1 MRVNG
6 GCRESE
12 RENRGNKKKIKNWE
26 SKKKK
31 MKKEQNNN
39 NNN

>member
-1 MRVNG
+1 MGVVVRV
-6 GCRESE
+6 RERTGE
-12 RENRGNKKKIKNWE
+12 IRKKIKNWE